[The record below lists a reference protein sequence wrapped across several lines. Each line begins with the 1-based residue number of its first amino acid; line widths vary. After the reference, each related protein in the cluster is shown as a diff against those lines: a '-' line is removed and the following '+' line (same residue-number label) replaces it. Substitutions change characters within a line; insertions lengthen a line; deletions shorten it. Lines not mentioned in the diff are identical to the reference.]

1 MDLAQNN
8 RFSTEEA
15 IYCIPRAKKRK
26 KVPACEM
33 LESSGSFYSSMLPIL
48 LWKLKIIAY
57 RGRSMIPTSSK
68 LELFC
73 QYVMTS

>member
-1 MDLAQNN
+1 MDLAKNN
-8 RFSTEEA
+8 RFSKEEV
-15 IYCIPRAKKRK
+15 IYCIPHAKKRK
-26 KVPACEM
+26 KVPVCEM

-48 LWKLKIIAY
+48 LWKLKIIA
-57 RGRSMIPTSSK
+57 TSSK